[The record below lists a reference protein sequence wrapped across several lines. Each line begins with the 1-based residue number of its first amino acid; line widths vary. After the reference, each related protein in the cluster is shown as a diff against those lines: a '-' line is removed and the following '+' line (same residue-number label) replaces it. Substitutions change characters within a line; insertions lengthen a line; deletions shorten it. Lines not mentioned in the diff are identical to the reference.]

1 MKRFLGA
8 YSKAL
13 GLIGTAVLAAAVVH
27 DLRWLTQAWGMG
39 GVAAAVVILR
49 VNQITITKYGA
60 LNLVGVA
67 AVAGA
72 LIVGPPATAISL
84 YAGVFVGDF
93 VLLRK
98 TAQASWIN
106 ASREVLALV
115 ASYGI
120 YAAASVASG
129 PGTAASAEGLP
140 AFVLFIFA
148 HFLISRALL
157 YFTLALRSK
166 LLDDEKSLLL
176 RYEVIGFGV
185 KAVGVAIAVLT
196 VTHLGRVGWAVVA
209 VLLMAAGALLK
220 RIFEESVQA
229 EELNKIL
236 AMEQVVTSDVALGDA
251 LGRIEALAHRLLD
264 WQDYR
269 IWRLEG
275 GEPQL
280 VWRGTGIGG
289 TPREGVGVDGAA
301 LRREVL
307 DSGNAVVIGDAESDP
322 RASDTPPGIRSV
334 VVFPLR
340 FGDRHVGLL
349 ELQHHKRDAYR
360 EKDVALVRRFANQ
373 LATTLHID
381 GLRQPLLQAVSRVT
395 TQLET
400 LTDSA
405 RALRSGGETVARTV
419 ADITRGVAEE
429 SEQLERS
436 RDVTNTLH
444 DATAGVARDGGTAA
458 DASQRAT
465 EIAGE
470 HRLTIDTAIGR
481 LISVKNFVR
490 ESEAQVEALARTTQ
504 RITEFITVI
513 RELADQTNLL
523 ALNAAIEAARAG
535 EQGQGFAVVA
545 DEVRRLAEQSA
556 HASDEAGDIVTGFD
570 EQMRRVAQQMGRGQ
584 LIVSDVETLSERARE
599 ALVMIV
605 EATAA
610 AAAGAQRIASTSQDQ
625 EAQFGKLRERVN
637 RIAEIARRN
646 RGSAEDATAT
656 AEGQANALRELEG
669 AIRELR
675 GVVVSLSDLTTRI
688 TKVA

>member
-13 GLIGTAVLAAAVVH
+13 GIVGAAVLAAVLAH
-27 DLRWLTQAWGMG
+27 DPRWMAQTWGML

-72 LIVGPPATAISL
+72 LIVGPPATALAL

-120 YAAASVASG
+120 YAGATVASG
-129 PGTAASAEGLP
+129 ASTAASAEGLP
-140 AFVLFIFA
+140 GLVVFIFA
-148 HFLISRALL
+148 HFVVSRALL

-176 RYEVIGFGV
+176 RYEIIGFGV

-209 VLLMAAGALLK
+209 IVLTAAGALLK

-236 AMEQVVTSDVALGDA
+236 AMEQVVTSDVGLADA

-269 IWRLEG
+269 IWRLEA
-275 GEPQL
+275 GEPPL
-280 VWRGTGIGG
+280 VWRGSGLGG
-289 TPREGVGVDGAA
+289 TRRNDPALDGGP

-307 DSGNAVVIGDAESDP
+307 DAGNPVVIADAESDA
-322 RASDTPPGIRSV
+322 RASDTPTGIRSV

-360 EKDVALVRRFANQ
+360 EKDIALVRRFANQ

-381 GLRQPLLQAVSRVT
+381 SLRQPLLEAVTRVT

-400 LTDSA
+400 LK
-405 RALRSGGETVARTV
+405 
-419 ADITRGVAEE
+419 
-429 SEQLERS
+429 
-436 RDVTNTLH
+436 
-444 DATAGVARDGGTAA
+444 
-458 DASQRAT
+458 
-465 EIAGE
+465 
-470 HRLTIDTAIGR
+470 IGR
-481 LISVKNFVR
+481 
-490 ESEAQVEALARTTQ
+490 
-504 RITEFITVI
+504 
-513 RELADQTNLL
+513 
-523 ALNAAIEAARAG
+523 
-535 EQGQGFAVVA
+535 
-545 DEVRRLAEQSA
+545 A
-556 HASDEAGDIVTGFD
+556 HV
-570 EQMRRVAQQMGRGQ
+570 
-584 LIVSDVETLSERARE
+584 
-599 ALVMIV
+599 
-605 EATAA
+605 
-610 AAAGAQRIASTSQDQ
+610 
-625 EAQFGKLRERVN
+625 
-637 RIAEIARRN
+637 
-646 RGSAEDATAT
+646 
-656 AEGQANALRELEG
+656 
-669 AIRELR
+669 
-675 GVVVSLSDLTTRI
+675 
-688 TKVA
+688 